1 MAVGMLCEEF
11 LVVLDVLRTDA
22 DLQGL
27 ADVSVQLAVCGLFGG
42 QGDVGASQVNH
53 KLVAVLLQGAVQ
65 EVHLGAADE
74 ACNEHVAGHIVQ
86 VLRGIDLL
94 DDAVLH
100 NNDTVAHGH
109 SLGLVVGNV
118 DEGGS
123 QLLVQLDD
131 LGAHGGTQ
139 LGIQVGQGL
148 VQQEDCRVTNH
159 CTAQSN
165 TLTLTTGQSLGL
177 AVQQVLDLQDL
188 GSLVHALVDLVLRGL
203 AQLQTESDVL
213 VNGHVGVQSV
223 ALEHHGDITILRG
236 NVVDQTAAD
245 VHFALGDLLQTGD
258 HAQGGGLAAAGGSNQ
273 HDEFLVLNVQ
283 VEVVNGQNALLRDL
297 EVGLFLRLALLLFLR
312 LLMGIDL
319 LDIL

>member
-1 MAVGMLCEEF
+1 M
-11 LVVLDVLRTDA
+11 
-22 DLQGL
+22 
-27 ADVSVQLAVCGLFGG
+27 
-42 QGDVGASQVNH
+42 
-53 KLVAVLLQGAVQ
+53 
-65 EVHLGAADE
+65 
-74 ACNEHVAGHIVQ
+74 
-86 VLRGIDLL
+86 
-94 DDAVLH
+94 
-100 NNDTVAHGH
+100 
-109 SLGLVVGNV
+109 GNV

-139 LGIQVGQGL
+139 LSVQVGQGL

-188 GSLVHALVDLVLRGL
+188 SSLVHALVDLVLRGL

-223 ALEHHGDITILRG
+223 ALEHHGDVAVLRG

-245 VHFALGDLLQTGD
+245 VHLALGDLLQAGD
-258 HAQGGGLAAAGGSNQ
+258 HAQGGGLAAARGADED
-273 HDEFLVLNVQ
+273 DEFLILDLQ
-283 VEVVNGQNALLRDL
+283 VEVGNRRSGSAR
-297 EVGLFLRLALLLFLR
+297 
-312 LLMGIDL
+312 IDL
-319 LDIL
+319 VNVLAANRSHRSFASIIFYQVRTAS